1 MTGEAKR
8 GKMDWDDG
16 AAWAGAL
23 DLLCCAV
30 LCCAVVGCPV
40 ALLLHTYLVITTE
53 LDVVGTVRLDKQLSV
68 L

>member
-16 AAWAGAL
+16 AAWAGAR

-30 LCCAVVGCPV
+30 VRCPV
-40 ALLLHTYLVITTE
+40 ALLLHIPIE
-53 LDVVGTVRLDKQLSV
+53 LDMVGIVQ
-68 L
+68 